1 MDTEPVSPSADLPAE
16 VAFRLGCQVLET
28 REQDARELFE
38 EAVRGSGPQMLW
50 RVAQACL
57 ETDQSAYW
65 MRQAVVTESEPG
77 GITVDP
83 GVLPILGGNGEAF
96 TQHWK
101 IAVQSDDPAQ
111 AIEALNAAELR
122 LPYVLENGRELSEE
136 DADYDTAD
144 YDFYRPNY
152 TAVDVTVPCV
162 WMDCKGGM
170 FPHMARTALRI
181 VAAELRKAGV
191 RQAHLFTPP
200 AEDLPASWQ

>member
-1 MDTEPVSPSADLPAE
+1 MPGPRNAGAGRP
-16 VAFRLGCQVLET
+16 R
-28 REQDARELFE
+28 
-38 EAVRGSGPQMLW
+38 AVRGSSSRFGPTDALARGPGLPGDRSE
-50 RVAQACL
+50 RVLDA
-57 ETDQSAYW
+57 
-65 MRQAVVTESEPG
+65 PG
-77 GITVDP
+77 RGHGKRAGRHHGGP
-83 GVLPILGGNGEAF
+83 GRATHPWGNGEAF

>member
-16 VAFRLGCQVLET
+16 VAFRLGCQALET
-28 REQDARELFE
+28 REQDARQLFE

-65 MRQAVVTESEPG
+65 MRRAVVTESEPG

-122 LPYVLENGRELSEE
+122 LPYVLENGRELS
-136 DADYDTAD
+136 
-144 YDFYRPNY
+144 
-152 TAVDVTVPCV
+152 VDVKSDLSRFVI
-162 WMDCKGGM
+162 
-170 FPHMARTALRI
+170 ARSRYWSSGRPSAGH
-181 VAAELRKAGV
+181 VHAEMRAWSES
-191 RQAHLFTPP
+191 RTP
-200 AEDLPASWQ
+200 AT